1 VIILIAAGGTGGH
14 IFPALAIAR
23 ALQRK
28 GQGIQVEFVGTGERM
43 EVEWFQSAGYS
54 LHEVKIRGL
63 KGKGLSAL
71 MGSLAILPQAFWQS
85 WSILSKVRPDVAV
98 GVGGYA
104 SGPVLL
110 LSALRG
116 IPTLIHEEN
125 AFPGLTNR
133 LLAPFVSQI
142 AYSFPESE
150 RYFLARGKKAAFTGT
165 PVRREILDGKR
176 EEAVARFDLNPRRF
190 TLLSFGGS
198 QGSSKINRSLL
209 EALPHLLPLQGQIQ
223 FLHAS
228 GEKDLVAMRESF
240 MRSGFVARIYP
251 FIQDMASAYAMADL
265 VISRAGAS
273 TIAELAA
280 LGKPSLLVPYP
291 YAAND
296 HQRRNAE
303 ALVRL
308 GGGRIILDQD
318 LDGLSLSKAIRE
330 LLEDP
335 RAMEEM
341 AESAKSMALIDA
353 DDRIAS
359 LTVKL
364 AGHS

>member
-1 VIILIAAGGTGGH
+1 MKILIAAGGTGGH

-28 GQGIQVEFVGTGERM
+28 GPDMEVEFVGTGGRM
-43 EVEWFQSAGYS
+43 EAEWFQSAGYPF
-54 LHEVKIRGL
+54 HEVKVRGL
-63 KGKGLSAL
+63 KGKKLASL
-71 MGSLAILPQAFWQS
+71 VVSLAILPQAFWQC
-85 WSILSKVRPDVAV
+85 WNILSQVRPDVAV

-104 SGPVLL
+104 SGPMLL

-133 LLAPFVSQI
+133 LLLPFVSEI

-150 RYFLARGKKAAFTGT
+150 RFFRARAKKTAFTGT
-165 PVRREILDGKR
+165 PIRREILQGRR
-176 EEAVARFDLNPRRF
+176 EEARVRFDLDPGRF

-198 QGSSKINRSLL
+198 QGSNRINQCLL
-209 EALPHLLPLQGQIQ
+209 RALPLLSPLRERLQ

-228 GEKDLVAMRESF
+228 GEKDLLTMKESF
-240 MRSGFVARIYP
+240 VRGGFVARVYP
-251 FIQDMASAYAMADL
+251 FIQNMASAYAMADL
-265 VISRAGAS
+265 VIARAGAS

-280 LGKPSLLVPYP
+280 LGKPSILVPYP

-303 ALVRL
+303 ALARL
-308 GGGRIILDQD
+308 GGARIILDQD
-318 LDGLSLSKAIRE
+318 LDGTSLAKAIGE
-330 LLEDP
+330 LLGDP
-335 RAMEEM
+335 PAREAMGEL
-341 AESAKSMALIDA
+341 AKSMALPEA
-353 DDRIAS
+353 DDRLAS
-359 LTVKL
+359 LAMEL